1 MEVFVKVWSKDN
13 LLGFLQFP
21 DEETLSDNTEFFDS
35 MFDGG
40 FRIEK
45 TTKEEYDAYQG
56 GDEITVEDIK
66 NGNYR
71 IEDVD

>member
-21 DEETLSDNTEFFDS
+21 DEETLLDNTEFFDS

-40 FRIEK
+40 FSH
-45 TTKEEYDAYQG
+45 
-56 GDEITVEDIK
+56 VF
-66 NGNYR
+66 
-71 IEDVD
+71 